1 MSVPLLKHT
10 SDFQAVHLKLWAIHV
25 VYKYIYVHFPKKNV
39 EGVQRRVHP
48 AADSVLPAA
57 RFPKQRLPF
66 CQCLKSSS
74 LATHQTRC
82 AVFGHIHFYKPA
94 LLFTKRS
101 QGRGAKHTSLHN
113 SALDIDHCVR
123 VVTNIFV
130 FIMVPSFITRR

>member
-25 VYKYIYVHFPKKNV
+25 VYNYIYINFPKKC
-39 EGVQRRVHP
+39 GGSPAQSPSSSGLCATRRVVSK
-48 AADSVLPAA
+48 AAVAILSMFEVIVISNTPDEM
-57 RFPKQRLPF
+57 
-66 CQCLKSSS
+66 C
-74 LATHQTRC
+74 T
-82 AVFGHIHFYKPA
+82 VFGHIHFYKPA